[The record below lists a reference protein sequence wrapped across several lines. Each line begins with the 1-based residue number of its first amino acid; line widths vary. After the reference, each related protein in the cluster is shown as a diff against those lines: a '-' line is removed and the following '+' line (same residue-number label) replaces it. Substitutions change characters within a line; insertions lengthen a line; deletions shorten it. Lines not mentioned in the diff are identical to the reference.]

1 LMRVVVDRIWV
12 DECGAVVV
20 SLLDKRVSR
29 CFIIKDDMN
38 NVVNGRGVP
47 DVCEIQCVNEANVRA
62 ALEAL
67 PDDNV
72 VLALAETFKTLADPT
87 RLRIIAALGAKELC
101 VCDLA
106 QMLGITGSAVSH
118 QLRLMR
124 GQKLVRYRKEGK
136 IAHYS
141 LDDSHIEA
149 LLAQAVEHV
158 EEG

>member
-1 LMRVVVDRIWV
+1 M
-12 DECGAVVV
+12 
-20 SLLDKRVSR
+20 
-29 CFIIKDDMN
+29 KDDMN
-38 NVVNGRGVP
+38 DKGIS

-72 VLALAETFKTLADPT
+72 ILALAETFKTLGDPT
-87 RLRIIAALGAKELC
+87 RLRIIAALTAKELC

-124 GQKLVRYRKEGK
+124 GQKLIRYRKEGK
-136 IAHYS
+136 IAYYS

-149 LLAQAVEHV
+149 LLAKAVEHV